1 MCIAACAEH
10 RRGEGGKEGDSF
22 QPNIKGER
30 EREKKRKTG
39 IKKKNEKENEKV

>member
-30 EREKKRKTG
+30 EREKEKDRDK
-39 IKKKNEKENEKV
+39 EKE